1 MNLKDRLNPK
11 IELRPFSN
19 KKWSKYSYKN
29 SSYMLTPKSGHDD
42 EIEVVEIQTPVDE
55 ETKDPYTIEAEEV
68 EIDMSDNVL

>member
-1 MNLKDRLNPK
+1 MPLKERQ
-11 IELRPFSN
+11 EG
-19 KKWSKYSYKN
+19 
-29 SSYMLTPKSGHDD
+29 LTCQKLIAYDDDDDAYDD